1 MFTDLTRAR
10 RIEAG
15 EGALARAVARGV
27 ARGGAAVAV
36 DDLDGGVA
44 VMTRAGLPT
53 NKVIGI
59 GLGDAGA
66 LDSLDAIEARW
77 WAVGEPVRIELASLA
92 RVEVG
97 RALTAR
103 GYQLEGVEHVLVR
116 DLAAPLPSP
125 PPGVA
130 IEDVSSAT
138 DDEWLTCAIDGF
150 ANPDGAN
157 PAEVA
162 VTAAA
167 LEPVFRDLSAAEV
180 TRYLARLD
188 GAPRRDRQRLRTR
201 RRALPVRRL
210 DRPGLPPTRRPA
222 RAAPAPPGRGARR
235 RRRPGGGH
243 DLPGEP
249 VPGQRHG
256 PRLRA
261 GLHPRGPGAPTAG
274 VMGCAAALGRR

>member
-44 VMTRAGLPT
+44 VLTRAGLPT

-66 LDSLDAIEARW
+66 LDGLDAVEARW

-97 RALTAR
+97 RALTSR

-188 GAPRRDRQRLRTR
+188 GALAGTASAFGHEGALYLCGASTAPAYR
-201 RRALPVRRL
+201 RRGVQRALLLHRL
-210 DRPGLPPTRRPA
+210 AEA
-222 RAAPAPPGRGARR
+222 RAGGADLAVVTTSPGSQSQAN
-235 RRRPGGGH
+235 
-243 DLPGEP
+243 
-249 VPGQRHG
+249 
-256 PRLRA
+256 
-261 GLHPRGPGAPTAG
+261 
-274 VMGCAAALGRR
+274 VMALGFALAYTRVVLVRPPPA